1 MCHKSLNKLPAV
13 LAITVSCMG
22 LATTSKSSAQ
32 GLFKRLQDRVQTL
45 DQSRSPDA
53 SQTQPDANPSR
64 SEPRRP
70 LLDKLLQNGSELFSG
85 VDGERQASPFSP
97 GTESWIRPPGN
108 VFSTPGDMGNGLAS
122 LGIEVVESARGV
134 PGVLVTGFSPDSRAD
149 DAGLRKNDVIVS
161 LDQTLTTKIADVAN
175 FLSQRR
181 PGQIVSARVLRGDR
195 LIALQIPLSGRSVAG
210 VPLMP
215 PATSLP
221 RLNVRRFDAPDAS
234 VPGVVPLPPP
244 PALGNIAR
252 STAPSNARSNATAP
266 KSPAGDPVA
275 APQELLALPRP
286 DLPNMNAIASTI
298 EMFGIIP
305 KAESRTRG
313 TVVEGVVH
321 GSAADI
327 AGLMPADRLVAV
339 NGYLIRNQDD
349 LSQRLSSLAAQG
361 KVFFG
366 LVRGDAYLTRKMK
379 LTTEIKEVTGASAD
393 QVADGSDGEQEN
405 ASRKTKPENGV
416 LEGIGSVLGGLLS
429 GSQRPDAVNKAVN
442 KTEQQRKLQGGL
454 KSESESGES
463 SVRPTS
469 FDRVASD
476 EDADTQLPALAN
488 DPPSLKEMQPTPG
501 QLSEKMD
508 RKQSKKQ
515 PVNSE
520 KNDQED
526 APQTAAEMR
535 EQIRQLQKRLRML
548 EEDSSGQKKPASKDD
563 QPKDKNLPN

>member
-53 SQTQPDANPSR
+53 SQTKPDANPSR

-181 PGQIVSARVLRGDR
+181 PGQVVSARVLRGDR
-195 LIALQIPLSGRSVAG
+195 LITLQIPLSGRPAAG
-210 VPLMP
+210 VPQMP
-215 PATSLP
+215 SATSLP
-221 RLNVRRFDAPDAS
+221 RSNVRRFDAPDAS

-244 PALGNIAR
+244 PALGNVGK
-252 STAPSNARSNATAP
+252 STAPSAARSNAPAP
-266 KSPAGDPVA
+266 ESPAGDPVA

-305 KAESRTRG
+305 KAESRLRG

-339 NGYLIRNQDD
+339 NGFLIRNQED
-349 LSQRLSSLAAQG
+349 LSKRLSSLAPQG
-361 KVFFG
+361 RVSFG
-366 LVRGDAYLTRKMK
+366 LVRGGAYLTRKMK
-379 LTTEIKEVTGASAD
+379 LTTEIKEVTGVSAD
-393 QVADGSDGEQEN
+393 QVADGSAGKQEN
-405 ASRKTKPENGV
+405 ASREKTKPENGV
-416 LEGIGSVLGGLLS
+416 LEGIGSVLGGLFS
-429 GSQRPDAVNKAVN
+429 GSQRPGAVN

-501 QLSEKMD
+501 QLSEEMD